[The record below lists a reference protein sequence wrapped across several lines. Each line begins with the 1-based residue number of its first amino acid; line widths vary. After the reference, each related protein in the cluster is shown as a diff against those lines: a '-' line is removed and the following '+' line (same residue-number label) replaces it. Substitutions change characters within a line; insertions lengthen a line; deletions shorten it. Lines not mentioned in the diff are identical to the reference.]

1 MGTSKGYGMPTG
13 GPWTPLKRDFT
24 RFTRSG
30 GTPNLTPQSL
40 LQGYL
45 RANGGSDNI
54 ARGGGNRRGG
64 GGGGGGGSI
73 GGAARSA
80 GQSLGGFLSSVVTV
94 GLDEALR
101 GIGLNDLVG
110 RSATEVAAGLLEV
123 LVGPA
128 STLDDDAA
136 RDAFLD
142 LSEELLRETE
152 TYEDVRRVFSTA
164 VDSPGIIR
172 MLSQYF
178 AHYIYRLICRDFY
191 EKLLKQEGR
200 DKVGRTLK
208 SIKECVRS
216 MLSARLVNRDVL
228 SINWRGAEGR
238 RLTQSIF
245 QDTLRIYEAPA

>member
-1 MGTSKGYGMPTG
+1 MPTG

-30 GTPNLTPQSL
+30 ETPNLTPQSL

-45 RANGGSDNI
+45 RANGGADNI
-54 ARGGGNRRGG
+54 ARGGGRRGG
-64 GGGGGGGSI
+64 GGGGGGGGGISI
-73 GGAARSA
+73 GGAARNA
-80 GQSLGGFLSSVVTV
+80 GQSLGGFLSSVVTE

-101 GIGLNDLVG
+101 GVGLTDLVG

-123 LVGPA
+123 VVGPA

-152 TYEDVRRVFSTA
+152 TYEDVRRVFSSA
-164 VDSPGIIR
+164 VDPAGVVR
-172 MLSQYF
+172 LLSHYF
-178 AHYIYRLICRDFY
+178 AHYIYRLVCRDFY

-200 DKVGRTLK
+200 DKVSRTLK
-208 SIKECVRS
+208 SIKDCIKS
-216 MLSARLVNRDVL
+216 MLSAKLVNRDVL

-245 QDTLRIYEAPA
+245 QDTLRIYEAPE